1 MAKKST
7 GSNLPARVTAA
18 FMRSIYGEGGKPA
31 GELII
36 EGRDA
41 IEENKRGILEDSDKI
56 SDYGPIAP
64 APIPNVET
72 QDEFERLVNQ
82 VAG

>member
-1 MAKKST
+1 M
-7 GSNLPARVTAA
+7 GYR
-18 FMRSIYGEGGKPA
+18 EGP
-31 GELII
+31 
-36 EGRDA
+36 DSS
-41 IEENKRGILEDSDKI
+41 EEDNQGNREIFDEV